1 MTCLSAVVPSF
12 SSIKYDFSP
21 LFFVRVPSFDL
32 PCIRRWWGW
41 QVIALHGILFV
52 LNVQHVPK
60 KSLNIHTQR
69 HTNTQTCVNSGTP
82 IDLML
87 VIWNVCLPI
96 AHRFGCI
103 DSLSLLSFCHVR
115 VYGTCLFVVFN
126 HPTSSF
132 HLSESA
138 RTHAHTH
145 HSISFLWQKPKSV
158 KRFQS
163 QKLYRLNIQIS
174 VQL

>member
-60 KSLNIHTQR
+60 KSLNIHTQT
-69 HTNTQTCVNSGTP
+69 HTNLCEQWNTNRFDAS
-82 IDLML
+82 DLK
-87 VIWNVCLPI
+87 
-96 AHRFGCI
+96 
-103 DSLSLLSFCHVR
+103 
-115 VYGTCLFVVFN
+115 CLFANCASIRLHWLTESIVILSCTRVWYVFVCGFQPSN
-126 HPTSSF
+126 LIIPPFWKRTH
-132 HLSESA
+132 A
-138 RTHAHTH
+138 RTHTPFHFIPLAKTK
-145 HSISFLWQKPKSV
+145 IRKALPKPKIVSIEY
-158 KRFQS
+158 S
-163 QKLYRLNIQIS
+163 N
-174 VQL
+174 